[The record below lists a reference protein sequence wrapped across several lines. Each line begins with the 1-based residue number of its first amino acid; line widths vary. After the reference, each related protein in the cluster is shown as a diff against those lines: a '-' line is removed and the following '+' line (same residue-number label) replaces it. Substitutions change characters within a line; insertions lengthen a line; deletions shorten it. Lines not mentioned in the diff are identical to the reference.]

1 MINNFEQKALNNIL
15 WIYQYLINT
24 YFCKLIIVEFIQEIK
39 VRNVT
44 KILVMITSKNFSVL
58 INLRLLFKSMKT
70 DALML
75 MKPQYMY

>member
-1 MINNFEQKALNNIL
+1 MINNFEQKALNNTVDLSIFD
-15 WIYQYLINT
+15 NT

-58 INLRLLFKSMKT
+58 IYLRLLFKSMKT